1 MKKQFILAC
10 FLIAGYTVAAQAPP
24 RQRDN
29 LSPTEGRM
37 FGKLVD
43 SAGKGIGNGAVSILQ
58 HLFDSATGKPKDI
71 LLQGGATQNNG
82 DFSIEGLPVNKQLKI
97 SISVVGYKPFTQIT
111 SIKPPSFEKDMG
123 IIPMAAVAKELREVV
138 VVATKPAITLD
149 MDKKIFNVSRDI
161 VSTGGTGIDV
171 LKNVPG
177 INVDFD
183 GNISLRGSSPQLM
196 IDGKPTILTLDVIPS
211 DAIESVEVITNPSA
225 KYDAAGGG
233 AGILNI
239 VLKKNRKAGY
249 NGSVR
254 AGADSYG
261 QTSLGAEFNVR
272 ENKINFS
279 AGINTRLERD
289 RMTGATSR
297 NNLGDTPQTLI
308 NQQNLDTTTGGKIF
322 GRLGLDYFISNRTTI
337 SLTGFISHRTSTNS
351 SNLTIITDSLY
362 STGKIPQYSLQE
374 INSTS
379 TTNGW
384 GLTTG
389 IKHLFTK
396 PKEELTADISYFS
409 GNAVNNSLYTTDRY
423 AAAAGS
429 PLASSEWQK
438 ILGNSS
444 DNRIIFQTDYTT
456 PLISITTLDIGA
468 RASLEKKLSINNN
481 YTYNNDS
488 AAYILIPSA
497 ASNYK
502 SSYNVYAAYAMM
514 SSSIKNFS
522 YKLGLRAES
531 SNYQGTLLNTGHAFS
546 NQFPLSLF
554 PSVFVS
560 QKLKSGEELQLSY
573 TRRVNRP
580 GLFQLIPFTDSSNRL
595 NITRGN
601 PDLLPEFTQSLEL
614 TYLKALK
621 GNNIFMGSIYYK
633 HTDQVITNYIEQETN
648 ATSGNTLINTFINA
662 NSSNSFGTELTAQN
676 TLTSWWDISTN
687 INIYHSKIN
696 IGITGVPPQASLWSW
711 FGKINTNVKL
721 PLNFTIQAS
730 AMYQSKTSLPV
741 NNNQHQP
748 GAPNIQ
754 SSQNASQGYIKAF
767 YEVNLGVRKTLL
779 NNKMALS
786 LSFNDI
792 FRSRQQ
798 NQYSYSSYFIQED
811 SRLRNPQVLRLNFT
825 YNFGKVDASLFKR
838 RNNSVSNIEE

>member
-1 MKKQFILAC
+1 MKKQFVLAC
-10 FLIAGYTVAAQAPP
+10 FLIAGHTVAAQAP
-24 RQRDN
+24 RQRDI
-29 LSPTEGRM
+29 LSSVEGRM

-43 SAGKGIGNGAVSILQ
+43 SSGKGIGNGSVSILQ
-58 HLFDSATGKPKDI
+58 HLLDSATGKQKYI
-71 LLQGGATQNNG
+71 LLKGGVTQNNG
-82 DFSIEGLPVNKQLKI
+82 DFSVEDLPVNKQLKI

-123 IIPMAAVAKELREVV
+123 NIPMATIAKELGEVV
-138 VVATKPAITLD
+138 VVATKPIITLD

-161 VSTGGTGIDV
+161 ISTGGTGIDI

-177 INVDFD
+177 INVDID

-225 KYDAAGGG
+225 KYDASGGG

-239 VLKKNRKAGY
+239 VLKKNRKTGY

-254 AGADSYG
+254 AGIDSYG
-261 QTSLGAEFNVR
+261 QASLGTEFNVR

-289 RMTGATSR
+289 RMIGSTWR

-308 NQQNLDTTTGGKIF
+308 NQQNLDTTKGGKIF

-337 SLTGFISHRTSTNS
+337 SLTGFVSRRTSTNS
-351 SNLTIITDSLY
+351 SQLAIITDSLY
-362 STGKIPQYSLQE
+362 GTGKIPQYSRQE

-379 TTNGW
+379 MTSGW

-389 IKHLFTK
+389 MKHLFKK

-409 GNAVNNSLYTTDRY
+409 GNTVNNSLYTTNRY
-423 AAAAGS
+423 ATEAGS

-438 ILGNSS
+438 ILGSGS
-444 DNRIIFQTDYTT
+444 DNRIIIQTDYTT
-456 PLISITTLDIGA
+456 PLTSITTLDIGV
-468 RASLEKKLSINNN
+468 RAALENKLSINNN

-502 SSYNVYAAYAMM
+502 SSYNVYAAYAMI
-514 SSSIKNFS
+514 SSSIKDFS
-522 YKLGLRAES
+522 YKLGLRVES
-531 SNYQGTLLNTGHAFS
+531 SNYRGTLLNTGQVFS

-580 GLFQLIPFTDSSNRL
+580 GLLQLIPFTDSSNRL

-601 PDLLPEFTQSLEL
+601 PDLIPEFTQSLEL
-614 TYLKALK
+614 TYLKSLK
-621 GNNIFMGSIYYK
+621 GNNAFMGSIYYK
-633 HTDQVITNYIEQETN
+633 HTDRLITNYIEQETN
-648 ATSGNTLINTFINA
+648 ATLDNTLINTFINA

-687 INIYHSKIN
+687 INIYSSKIN

-711 FGKINTNVKL
+711 FGKVNTNVKL

-741 NNNQHQP
+741 NNNQNQP

-767 YEVNLGVRKTLL
+767 YEVTLGIRKTLL
-779 NNKMALS
+779 NNKMAVS

-792 FRSRQQ
+792 FRSRKQD
-798 NQYSYSSYFIQED
+798 QYSNSPYFIQED
-811 SRLRNPQVLRLNFT
+811 SRLRNPQMLRLNFT

-838 RNNSVSNIEE
+838 RNNSVGNIEE